1 MADRRTKIVSLALS
15 LAIRDGMASRRVK
28 SYKRRQLHR
37 LFYPAERGE
46 AMQPSSNQP
55 TNRLDSSSAV
65 ISRPRSRFRRRRR
78 RRRPFPRNE
87 VAGVM

>member
-1 MADRRTKIVSLALS
+1 
-15 LAIRDGMASRRVK
+15 
-28 SYKRRQLHR
+28 
-37 LFYPAERGE
+37 
-46 AMQPSSNQP
+46 MQPSSNQP

-78 RRRPFPRNE
+78 RRRCIVLLRQPVSRRRRRRRPFPRNG

>member
-1 MADRRTKIVSLALS
+1 
-15 LAIRDGMASRRVK
+15 
-28 SYKRRQLHR
+28 
-37 LFYPAERGE
+37 
-46 AMQPSSNQP
+46 MQPSSNQP

-78 RRRPFPRNE
+78 RRRCIVLLRQPVSRRRRRRRRRPFPRNG

>member
-1 MADRRTKIVSLALS
+1 
-15 LAIRDGMASRRVK
+15 
-28 SYKRRQLHR
+28 
-37 LFYPAERGE
+37 
-46 AMQPSSNQP
+46 MQPSSNQP

-78 RRRPFPRNE
+78 RRRRRCIVLLRQPVSRRRRRRRRRRRPFPRNG

>member
-1 MADRRTKIVSLALS
+1 
-15 LAIRDGMASRRVK
+15 
-28 SYKRRQLHR
+28 
-37 LFYPAERGE
+37 
-46 AMQPSSNQP
+46 MQPSSNQP

-78 RRRPFPRNE
+78 RRRCIVLLRQPVSRRRRRRRRRRPFPRHG